1 MRTSPVLLR
10 AVLLVL
16 NILVINSTTQAQ
28 ASRTWVSGVG
38 DDVNP
43 CSRTAPCKT
52 FAGAIS
58 KTARGGEISVLD
70 PGGFGAVTI
79 TKSITIDG
87 TGTRSAIL
95 GSSVNGIIINIT
107 DAADVAKTV
116 RIRGLTINGAGSGL
130 QGVKVIAASKV
141 VIEDT
146 VIDGFTDGVGVSVV
160 GTAQVFIKS
169 TVIRNN
175 SGVGISVASAGNQV
189 AISDVAV
196 VFNGTGLATAAGGT
210 IVSFRNNIIYGN
222 KKDGEPTSSLV
233 QR

>member
-1 MRTSPVLLR
+1 MRTSQALLR
-10 AVLLVL
+10 AVLLVVS
-16 NILVINSTTQAQ
+16 ILVISSATPAQ
-28 ASRTWVSGVG
+28 ATRTWVSGVG

-58 KTARGGEISVLD
+58 KTARNGEISVLD

-87 TGTRSAIL
+87 TGTFASTL
-95 GSSVNGIIINIT
+95 GSSVNGITINIT
-107 DAADVAKTV
+107 DASDVAKTV
-116 RIRGLTINGAGSGL
+116 RLRGLTLNGTGSGL

-141 VIEDT
+141 VIENT
-146 VIDGFTDGVGVSVV
+146 VIDGFTDGVAIAVV
-160 GTAQVFIKS
+160 GAAQIFIKN

-189 AISDVAV
+189 AISDVAI
-196 VFNGTGLATAAGGT
+196 VFNGTGLAATGGGT
-210 IVSFRNNIIYGN
+210 IVSFRNNIVYGN
-222 KKDGEPTSSLV
+222 KKDGEPTSSLA